1 LCFKSFE
8 MNVGLLISLVG
19 SLKEKNQPNESR
31 AKKAPC
37 YSHEHHEEEKS
48 WEYENAFMTMVE
60 KC

>member
-1 LCFKSFE
+1 

-48 WEYENAFMTMVE
+48 WEYENAFMTIVE